1 MKRTTGIFIVAGL
14 LALVAIVL
22 ARGTEPRVEPSP
34 PSPAPTPPSVV
45 TRTVT
50 NGAVSLSATL
60 SSSHLLRGD
69 TAEAFLDI
77 SMTAKQPA
85 RRRRVPL
92 NVGLVIDRS
101 GSMAGPKLT
110 HAKAAAFRL
119 VDNLRDGDRL
129 SIVTYGSDVTL
140 FQSRV
145 ISSSS
150 RVQLKALVRGIV
162 DGGGTYLS
170 GGFERARDE
179 VLRVADESYINRVIL
194 ISDGQANEGVTDTDR
209 LSRMSRKSLGQ
220 GVHLTTM
227 GVGLGFNETLMT
239 AMAEHGGG
247 HYYFI
252 EDSSSMAAIF
262 DKELKTLMTTVAR
275 KATVTMTLEPGVSL
289 VEVYGYTFEQTG
301 RTVTIR
307 LPDIYGGQQRKI
319 MCKLRIPANH
329 EGKQQVAKVQLTFLD
344 VETNRELASNTSSR
358 VDITSDA
365 TRVARGTNKHVMAKA
380 EQVIISKN
388 LKEAMKSYGSG
399 DVSAAQ
405 VRLRRQISSTMRAN
419 ADLKD
424 PFLDRLVGK
433 MKKQLE
439 ATEAAPSSARGRSLV
454 KGAKFDAYKLSK

>member
-1 MKRTTGIFIVAGL
+1 MAGIFG
-14 LALVAIVL
+14 
-22 ARGTEPRVEPSP
+22 
-34 PSPAPTPPSVV
+34 
-45 TRTVT
+45 
-50 NGAVSLSATL
+50 
-60 SSSHLLRGD
+60 
-69 TAEAFLDI
+69 
-77 SMTAKQPA
+77 
-85 RRRRVPL
+85 
-92 NVGLVIDRS
+92 
-101 GSMAGPKLT
+101 
-110 HAKAAAFRL
+110 
-119 VDNLRDGDRL
+119 
-129 SIVTYGSDVTL
+129 
-140 FQSRV
+140 
-145 ISSSS
+145 
-150 RVQLKALVRGIV
+150 
-162 DGGGTYLS
+162 
-170 GGFERARDE
+170 
-179 VLRVADESYINRVIL
+179 
-194 ISDGQANEGVTDTDR
+194 
-209 LSRMSRKSLGQ
+209 
-220 GVHLTTM
+220 
-227 GVGLGFNETLMT
+227 
-239 AMAEHGGG
+239 
-247 HYYFI
+247 
-252 EDSSSMAAIF
+252 
-262 DKELKTLMTTVAR
+262 KELKTLMTTVAR